1 MSNSTDNNQEYSEIT
16 ALETQEWLESLDY
29 VLKHSGPDRVKEL
42 LKQLQT
48 HAYEAGVRMPFTAG
62 TPYINTI
69 PADEQPPYP
78 GAVIVTAQKGGPG
91 SANDVAFTALPSLVL
106 HTTDDVATVLA
117 FYVEALPGWT
127 KYDYF
132 GMDYLYKG
140 SGEFKPFEKSGLET
154 PNVFVMELPDA
165 MKYHAMP
172 DAVTS
177 ITISYK

>member
-1 MSNSTDNNQEYSEIT
+1 MFKMKLRAAFVAGLIGVFALSGALSAEPYAPVAKDPGKPTIEGQETGYP
-16 ALETQEWLESLDY
+16 LEQMMLQA
-29 VLKHSGPDRVKEL
+29 VAKMVPDRSAV
-42 LKQLQT
+42 
-48 HAYEAGVRMPFTAG
+48 
-62 TPYINTI
+62 
-69 PADEQPPYP
+69 EQPPYP
-78 GAVIVTAQKGGPG
+78 GAVVVTAQKGGPG